1 MAIDK
6 RKLSA
11 EEKKQINQLT
21 EYMLEMNDNQRHDF
35 MLYAEGA
42 AMAAKS
48 LRERETA

>member
-11 EEKKQINQLT
+11 EEKRQINLLT

-35 MLYAEGA
+35 LIYAEGA
-42 AMAAKS
+42 AMAARS
-48 LRERETA
+48 LREKESA